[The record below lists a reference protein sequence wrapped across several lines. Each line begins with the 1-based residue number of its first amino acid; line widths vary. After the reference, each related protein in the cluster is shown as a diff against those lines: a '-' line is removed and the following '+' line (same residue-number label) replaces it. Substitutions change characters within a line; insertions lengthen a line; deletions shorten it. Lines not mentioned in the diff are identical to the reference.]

1 MSGVGIMFDE
11 THSFRDWGLKLK
23 KIEIGIPKTKTEYV
37 SVPGMNGDLDLTE
50 AQNGGIKYEMREL
63 KFTFGVRNCSYEK
76 WSGLISQIA
85 SDIQGAEKRII
96 LDTDK
101 GFYYVGRC
109 EIDTEKSND
118 VTAEIAITCTCEPY
132 KISVASSDEPW
143 KWDTFNFL
151 NGVIRNTSD
160 ITISSASG
168 WQKVTLDGWVHNET
182 LRIVSNAEMKVR
194 YRNSTYTISVGE
206 NIMYDLILYKGT
218 NDLYFQGTGKITLIH
233 RGGML

>member
-1 MSGVGIMFDE
+1 MSGVGITFDE
-11 THSFRDWGLKLK
+11 THSFRDWGLRLK
-23 KIEIGIPKTKTEYV
+23 KIVIGIPKAKTEYV
-37 SVPGMNGDLDLTE
+37 SVPGMNGDLDLSE

-85 SDIQGAEKRII
+85 SDIQGVEKRII

-109 EIDTEKSND
+109 EVDTSKSND
-118 VTAEIAITCTCEPY
+118 VTAEIAVTCTCEPY
-132 KISVASSDEPW
+132 KISVASSGEPW

-160 ITISSASG
+160 ITINATSS

-182 LRIVSNAEMKVR
+182 LRIVSNAAMKVR

-218 NDLYFQGTGKITLIH
+218 NDLYFQGAGKITLIH

>member
-1 MSGVGIMFDE
+1 M
-11 THSFRDWGLKLK
+11 
-23 KIEIGIPKTKTEYV
+23 
-37 SVPGMNGDLDLTE
+37 
-50 AQNGGIKYEMREL
+50 

-85 SDIQGAEKRII
+85 SDIQGVEKRII

-109 EIDTEKSND
+109 EVDTSKSND
-118 VTAEIAITCTCEPY
+118 VTAEIAVTCTCEPY

-143 KWDTFNFL
+143 KWDTFSFI

-160 ITISSASG
+160 ITINASSS

-182 LRIVSNAEMKVR
+182 LRIVSDAEMKVR
-194 YRNSTYTISVGE
+194 YRNSTYSISVGE

>member
-1 MSGVGIMFDE
+1 
-11 THSFRDWGLKLK
+11 
-23 KIEIGIPKTKTEYV
+23 
-37 SVPGMNGDLDLTE
+37 
-50 AQNGGIKYEMREL
+50 MREL

-85 SDIQGAEKRII
+85 SDIQGVEKRII

-109 EIDTEKSND
+109 KVDTSKSND
-118 VTAEIAITCTCEPY
+118 VTAEIAVTCTCEPY

-168 WQKVTLDGWVHNET
+168 WQKVTLDGWIHNET
-182 LRIVSNAEMKVR
+182 LRIVSNAEMKVDTVIRPTR
-194 YRNSTYTISVGE
+194 YLLARISCTISSCTKGRTTYTS
-206 NIMYDLILYKGT
+206 
-218 NDLYFQGTGKITLIH
+218 
-233 RGGML
+233 RGQARSH